1 MKWVFEKQS
10 VFFMKTL
17 PSFQPTTENWF
28 FENHNYFSFL
38 VLLFGAIF
46 DQVLKVRAVSSKD
59 QQRSQRSP
67 WLTLLGGEDGFF
79 ANLPDTCNTI
89 KQLMEEILH
98 QVM

>member
-1 MKWVFEKQS
+1 
-10 VFFMKTL
+10 
-17 PSFQPTTENWF
+17 
-28 FENHNYFSFL
+28 

-89 KQLMEEILH
+89 KLLMEEILH